1 MSIDVAGAIRSLE
14 ATGAAMQALV
24 ADLSTADAR
33 WKPSFDRWS
42 ILEVVNHLVDEE
54 VEDFRARLDILLHR
68 PEADFVPIDPPG
80 AVVTRRYSERELNES
95 IARFANERTISL
107 EWLRSLESPN
117 LDRTKKDDWLGQ
129 MSGRQMLAS
138 WVAHDLHHVR
148 QITRLRYE
156 RLSQQVAPI
165 TLVYAGEW

>member
-14 ATGAAMQALV
+14 TTGRAIQALV
-24 ADLSTADAR
+24 SDLSTADAR

-54 VEDFRARLDILLHR
+54 VEDFRARLDVLLHR
-68 PEADFVPIDPPG
+68 PEAEFVPIDPPG
-80 AVVTRRYSERELNES
+80 AVVARRYAERQLDESIGRFAAERE
-95 IARFANERTISL
+95 RSL
-107 EWLRSLESPN
+107 EWLGSLETPD
-117 LDRTKKDDWLGQ
+117 LDRQRKDDWLGE